1 MLKVTEDTVEK
12 KTKNL
17 TVYFTNKLETKTTLF
32 SVITIQEFAG
42 ECTQRLGQTETTNN
56 YVTNKLLLSS

>member
-1 MLKVTEDTVEK
+1 MQLKK
-12 KTKNL
+12 KRQNL

-42 ECTQRLGQTETTNN
+42 ECTQRLGQTKITNN
-56 YVTNKLLLSS
+56 HLTVTSYY